1 MCFHFRDSQPTSLLK
16 DRSMYIS
23 ESFAQASCIA
33 AKLAAGII
41 MVAAAHGALAGY
53 SGDSGGMQK
62 IAFSS
67 KGNNATAAQSHAAS
81 ACKIINSIAFCN

>member
-1 MCFHFRDSQPTSLLK
+1 
-16 DRSMYIS
+16 MYIS
-23 ESFAQASCIA
+23 ESFAQASRIA

-53 SGDSGGMQK
+53 SGDGGGMQK